1 MTTRREFLKTISLV
15 AGSAILPIPT
25 FSNIFIESN
34 ASAFNPNGQFS
45 LEEIK
50 RLLSTYTMPP
60 ANNFTIETYI
70 LKYDLYNVYW
80 NVDNFAGTF
89 RLEKSNTE
97 EGKQFDFL
105 KDTRSNSMRHFLS
118 GSVKTSNN
126 VYATPLSWNC
136 YSRIAEK
143 ESDSGYLYTNLRYS
157 GESSGDIVKLIRGKE
172 RVVNIA
178 GRNLSWKWG
187 HLNMAQMMSKQ
198 GLESLTFDM
207 LDEMDILLPNIS
219 MKLFEKINMPVG
231 DKTIT
236 FSVYDMKGH
245 GTLPWVTW
253 VDDKHRA
260 IFSLSCQEAYLL
272 NESASISVDNTQ
284 ILQDSISIYP
294 NPVRDILY
302 IKGISANSA
311 MSTIANIKGQVM
323 AKLAVSEGE
332 SINVAS
338 LQKGIY
344 FVAIEYQGVMII
356 KQFVKT

>member
-1 MTTRREFLKTISLV
+1 MTSRRKFLKTLGLV
-15 AGSAILPIPT
+15 AGAAILPIPT

-60 ANNFTIETYI
+60 ANNFSFEAYT
-70 LKYDLYNVYW
+70 LKYNLYNVYW
-80 NVDNFAGTF
+80 NVDNLAGTF
-89 RLEKSNTE
+89 TLEKSNTE

-105 KDTRSNSMRHFLS
+105 KDTKSNSMRHFLS
-118 GSVKTSNN
+118 GSVKTLNN
-126 VYATPLSWNC
+126 EYTTPLYWEC
-136 YSRIAEK
+136 YSRIAAK
-143 ESDSGYLYTNLRYS
+143 ESDPGYLYSDLRYS
-157 GESSGDIVKLIRGKE
+157 GESSRDMLKIVRGKE
-172 RVVNIA
+172 RPVNIA

-198 GLESLTFDM
+198 GLVSLTFDM
-207 LDEMDILLPNIS
+207 LDEMDLLLPNIT
-219 MKLFEKINMPVG
+219 MKLFAKVDMPVG
-231 DKTIT
+231 EKNIT

-272 NESASISVDNTQ
+272 NESASISVDNTR

-294 NPVRDILY
+294 NPVRDMLY
-302 IKGISANSA
+302 IKGISNNNA
-311 MSTIANIKGQVM
+311 MSKITNTKGQIM
-323 AKLAVSEGE
+323 ANLTISQGE
-332 SINVAS
+332 SINVA
-338 LQKGIY
+338 LLPKGIY
-344 FVAIEYQGVMII
+344 FITIEYQGIRVV
-356 KQFVKT
+356 KQFIKA